1 MQLFR
6 PIDTESVALVGWGVR
21 VMLLSPNGGEGPGRI
36 ADRISGFGGLIEA
49 EADIF
54 AAIEAMQS
62 DGTGY
67 GLFVMECDAYG
78 GLEAGRRA
86 VAMMGRAAERTRVI
100 LISREVQ
107 VQTFPEDIAQPIL
120 LRSPMSAVSLRVG
133 FEHALRDRL
142 VYMAAA

>member
-1 MQLFR
+1 MQVFR
-6 PIDTESVALVGWGVR
+6 QIDTESAALVGWGVR
-21 VMLLSPNGGEGPGRI
+21 VMLLSLNGGEGPGRV
-36 ADRISGFGGLIEA
+36 ADRISGFGGVIEC
-49 EADIF
+49 EADIY
-54 AAIEAMQS
+54 AAVEAMQS
-62 DGTGY
+62 DATGY

-100 LISREVQ
+100 LISRDVA
-107 VQTFPEDIAQPIL
+107 VQTFPEDLSQPIL